1 MSKLMEKGKKNLAAS
16 DLLSDLNKAE
26 FDQLLTICHPL
37 EVPAGKV
44 IMKEGETG
52 DSMFLFATG
61 VVDVTT
67 SLTLKTGRKDFS
79 NVEKAFVKLDAG
91 TVSFFGDM
99 ALFEND
105 LRSATITASEDCL
118 LFEVKRN
125 DFESLCKQ
133 HPRLGY
139 KLVRKIAAVLCERVR
154 KGNQDILKLSTALSI
169 ALSRT

>member
-1 MSKLMEKGKKNLAAS
+1 
-16 DLLSDLNKAE
+16 
-26 FDQLLTICHPL
+26 
-37 EVPAGKV
+37 
-44 IMKEGETG
+44 
-52 DSMFLFATG
+52 
-61 VVDVTT
+61 
-67 SLTLKTGRKDFS
+67 
-79 NVEKAFVKLDAG
+79 
-91 TVSFFGDM
+91 M

-133 HPRLGY
+133 HPLLGY
-139 KLVRKIAAVLCERVR
+139 KLVKKIAAVLCERVR